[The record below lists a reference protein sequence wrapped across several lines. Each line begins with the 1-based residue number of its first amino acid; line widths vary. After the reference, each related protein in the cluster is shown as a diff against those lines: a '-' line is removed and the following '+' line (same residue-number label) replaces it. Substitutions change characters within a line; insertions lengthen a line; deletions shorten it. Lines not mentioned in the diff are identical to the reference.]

1 MKARTGVG
9 VGCAAS
15 TGSVTVYQ
23 LTGENT
29 YTATAVNAADFSGV
43 SKQYRLV
50 IDPGSSSLKV
60 YNGPLLGTVALTTP
74 YLGGFMG
81 LRSNVSGSSPIISDL
96 RSIEH

>member
-29 YTATAVNAADFSGV
+29 YTATAVNAADCGV